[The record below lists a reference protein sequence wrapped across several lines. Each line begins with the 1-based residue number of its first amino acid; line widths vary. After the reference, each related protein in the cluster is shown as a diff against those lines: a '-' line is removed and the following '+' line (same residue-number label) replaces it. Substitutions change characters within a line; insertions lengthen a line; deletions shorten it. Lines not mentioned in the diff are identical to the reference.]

1 MTDYMYTLFETKNL
15 ESFLNGYIESVTN
28 SVMYI

>member
-1 MTDYMYTLFETKNL
+1 MTDYMYELWTKNL

>member
-1 MTDYMYTLFETKNL
+1 MTDYMYALWTKNL
-15 ESFLNGYIESVTN
+15 ESFLNGYIEFVTN